1 MNKLYSL
8 DTRKKVLEMYR
19 DGIPVDE
26 IIQRNNISRGRMY
39 AWVREAN
46 LPHRRKNSACS
57 EIKPFSSVADPST
70 MSLTE
75 RKALIDQ
82 FRISKNKT
90 AFAAEHHIPRSTL
103 YNWSNSNDLIQD
115 YKGKTIN
122 MKM

>member
-19 DGIPVDE
+19 DGIPMDE

-82 FRISKNKT
+82 FRIRKIKLPLLQNIISPAVHYIT
-90 AFAAEHHIPRSTL
+90 GAIV
-103 YNWSNSNDLIQD
+103 
-115 YKGKTIN
+115 TISFRIT
-122 MKM
+122 KEKQ

>member
-26 IIQRNNISRGRMY
+26 IIQNNNISRGRMY

-46 LPHRRKNSACS
+46 LPHRRKNSVCPES
-57 EIKPFSSVADPST
+57 KSFSAMTDPSS
-70 MSLTE
+70 MSLAK

-82 FRISKNKT
+82 FRISKNESLNYDT
-90 AFAAEHHIPRSTL
+90 PAAYEEKFL
-103 YNWSNSNDLIQD
+103 KQD
-115 YKGKTIN
+115 
-122 MKM
+122 

>member
-46 LPHRRKNSACS
+46 LPHRRKNPACS